1 MTRAERTAAVQG
13 RPRRIEDVVRRM
25 KEIVRELP
33 PTDGVSAFT
42 QLYLAVTEAVAA
54 AASTSEFEDVRFLR
68 TLDVRFANLY
78 FDALDALAHRR
89 RVARAWAPLVEARG
103 RRGVLPLQFALAGMN
118 AHINADLPVA
128 LTQTWDELGRR
139 PRRSSPERRDY
150 RRVNALLAQTE
161 ARVKPTLVIGP
172 LATADAALGHADDVL
187 AMWKVEQAREAAW
200 VNAETLWAL
209 RDAPGLRRAFLRT
222 LERTVG
228 FAGRGLLR
236 PVH

>member
-1 MTRAERTAAVQG
+1 MTAPG
-13 RPRRIEDVVRRM
+13 RPPGIEDVVRRL
-25 KEIVRELP
+25 KEIVHGLP

-78 FDALDALAHRR
+78 FDALESLTRPGR
-89 RVARAWAPLVEARG
+89 SARAWAPLVEARR

-128 LTQTWDELGRR
+128 LVQTWEELGRR
-139 PRRSSPERRDY
+139 PQRSSPERRDY
-150 RRVNALLAQTE
+150 RRVNLLLAQTE
-161 ARVKPTLVIGP
+161 ARVKPALITGA
-172 LATADAALGHADDVL
+172 LATTDAALGHVDDVV
-187 AMWKVEQAREAAW
+187 AMWKVEHAREAAW
-200 VNAETLWAL
+200 ANAETLWAL
-209 RDAPGLRRAFLRT
+209 REAPAVRRAFLRT
-222 LERTVG
+222 LDRTVG